1 MSWWGSQFTRNIYS
15 QNSKQVNISL
25 YTDLCTYVY
34 KYSMKLEGG
43 IWDLDLTSSTQKK
56 RTSSL
61 ELQVSRWVFPHSP
74 EETAFVLDIGSQL
87 EIFANGFC
95 CSCSCHANI
104 ESLLHSGSQVST
116 QCVCRVCCWPRR
128 PYTQKDGQ
136 TPSSQG
142 LPLSLGCLN

>member
-61 ELQVSRWVFPHSP
+61 ELQVSR
-74 EETAFVLDIGSQL
+74 
-87 EIFANGFC
+87 
-95 CSCSCHANI
+95 
-104 ESLLHSGSQVST
+104 
-116 QCVCRVCCWPRR
+116 
-128 PYTQKDGQ
+128 
-136 TPSSQG
+136 
-142 LPLSLGCLN
+142 